1 MNQNESNID
10 CVWKLSSFCL
20 FCLVFATSIEIPSKF
35 NELLFIIRYTLLLK
49 YFYNSISFHYIAFL
63 LLYSQN
69 IRQIRGEHYT
79 ETNTPKTKKIH
90 TKLTIFHNKFMLS
103 KQNDQLQLQLQLNLF
118 FKKVC
123 VCGLK
128 IWVFQ

>member
-1 MNQNESNID
+1 MNQISIAFEY
-10 CVWKLSSFCL
+10 CL
-20 FCLVFATSIEIPSKF
+20 HFVCFVSCSLPPSKF
-35 NELLFIIRYTLLLK
+35 RANLMNLRYTLLLK

-103 KQNDQLQLQLQLNLF
+103 KLKRSITITITIKF
-118 FKKVC
+118 IFKNVR

-128 IWVFQ
+128 T